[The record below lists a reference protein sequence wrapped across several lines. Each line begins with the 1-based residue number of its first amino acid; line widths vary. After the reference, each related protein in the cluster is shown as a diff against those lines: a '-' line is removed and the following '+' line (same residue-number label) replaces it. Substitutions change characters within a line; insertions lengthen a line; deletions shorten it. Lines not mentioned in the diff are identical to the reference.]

1 MESFYEI
8 ETTCKRAARASGF
21 SWGIAEEI
29 GKIVRSLEIMG
40 LPGLKTFYRYLDDV
54 KNGILSKPTKI
65 LFKNV
70 DNNKSYC
77 PIESSVAVLDDCK
90 NLFKN
95 NDVIE
100 FDQMAHPLLLIPM
113 LNRASNIIGKKICIS
128 FDDIEIILNYNESLV
143 VNTKEPFP
151 NQTNKVS
158 IQSMSAEPTYSKEEY
173 DNLYQLSL
181 ETFVEESEGKL
192 SGAGAGLTDND

>member
-8 ETTCKRAARASGF
+8 ETTCRRAAKASGF

-40 LPGLKTFYRYLDDV
+40 LPGLKTFYHYLGDV
-54 KNGILSKPTKI
+54 KDGTLSKPTD
-65 LFKNV
+65 KN
-70 DNNKSYC
+70 KMYC
-77 PIESSVAVLDDCK
+77 TVESSVAILDDCK

-95 NDVIE
+95 NDIID
-100 FDQMAHPLLLIPM
+100 FNQMAHPLLLIPM

-128 FDDIEIILNYNESLV
+128 FDNIKIILNYNESLV
-143 VNTKEPFP
+143 VNTKGPFP

-173 DNLYQLSL
+173 ENLYQLSL
-181 ETFVEESEGKL
+181 ETFVDESEGKL